1 MSSLAQLGEN
11 AILRELLQQLPS
23 HPELIIG
30 PGDDCAVIQGRE
42 QWDYL
47 LKTDVIV
54 EGIHFLPD
62 SAPALIGRKA
72 LARNISDIAAMGGIP
87 THALI
92 TLLVHPSRSIASI
105 RELYHEGICP
115 LARQYGIS
123 IAGGET
129 SSLPQDGLII
139 NVSLMGKIERGQAI
153 TRAGAQ
159 QGDII
164 AVSGRLGGSFPSERH
179 LSFEPRLELARF
191 LMSEGYRPTSMM
203 DLSDGLATD
212 LPRLCQA
219 SHCGYEIHLDQ
230 LPCHEGCS
238 PENALRDGE
247 DYELLITF
255 APETWEKLRTEH
267 ALPTPLHAIGHIT
280 QEGYNPAPQG
290 KDWQHFSAG

>member
-1 MSSLAQLGEN
+1 MSSLSQLGEN
-11 AILRELLQQLPS
+11 AILQELLQQLPS
-23 HPELIIG
+23 HPELILG
-30 PGDDCAVIQGRE
+30 PGDDCAVIAGTE

-47 LKTDVIV
+47 IKTDVIV
-54 EGIHFLPD
+54 ENIHFLPD
-62 SAPALIGRKA
+62 SSPALIGRKA

-92 TLLVHPSRSIASI
+92 TLLVHPSRSMESL

-139 NVSLMGKIERGQAI
+139 NISLVGKIERGEAV
-153 TRAGAQ
+153 TRTGAQ
-159 QGDII
+159 AGDII

-179 LSFEPRLELARF
+179 LSFEPRLDLARF
-191 LMSEGYRPTSMM
+191 LLCKGYRPTSMM

-212 LPRLCQA
+212 LPRLCLA
-219 SHCGYEIHLDQ
+219 SGCGYDIQLDQ

-238 PENALRDGE
+238 PEAALRDGE
-247 DYELLITF
+247 DYELLLTF
-255 APETWEKLRTEH
+255 SPSTWETLATET

-280 QEGYNPAPQG
+280 REGYSPTPQG
-290 KDWQHFSAG
+290 KDWQHFNNL